1 MAGKTTVAKKATKTS
16 KTTAK
21 TTASK
26 AESAKKVVAGKTT
39 TVKTTPVKKATATKP
54 AASKTTATVKKATTS
69 KATPAKKATA
79 TKSVASKVTATVKK
93 ATTSKTT
100 PAKKATASKTAV
112 SKTTSTKKTTT
123 AKTTASKVSSAQKIA
138 EKVLKT
144 TATPVKKA
152 SKSTSAKASSSKR
165 KTVKSNAKIPTQAEI
180 LAWDGDES
188 DYMNERHLAYF
199 RQKLLDWQEDIINN
213 ALETAQNL
221 HDQETTSDPADRA
234 TQEEEYALSTRIRDR
249 ERKLLSKIQASLRQI
264 DEGTY
269 GYCSETGDPI
279 GLKRL
284 DIRPTTTLSVEAQ
297 ERHEAWKKLQ
307 GD

>member
-69 KATPAKKATA
+69 KATSAKKATA
-79 TKSVASKVTATVKK
+79 T
-93 ATTSKTT
+93 
-100 PAKKATASKTAV
+100 KTAV

-165 KTVKSNAKIPTQAEI
+165 KTVKSNTKIPTQAEI

>member
-1 MAGKTTVAKKATKTS
+1 MTS
-16 KTTAK
+16 
-21 TTASK
+21 S
-26 AESAKKVVAGKTT
+26 SI
-39 TVKTTPVKKATATKP
+39 
-54 AASKTTATVKKATTS
+54 SY
-69 KATPAKKATA
+69 
-79 TKSVASKVTATVKK
+79 
-93 ATTSKTT
+93 
-100 PAKKATASKTAV
+100 
-112 SKTTSTKKTTT
+112 
-123 AKTTASKVSSAQKIA
+123 TASKVSSAQKIA